1 VGTKLGTFR
10 SEHSTEGATPLLH
23 LPATGCMTT
32 SLARGIVLFVA
43 RISTA
48 LALLAL
54 GLAAIAGSAQN
65 APQPPAIS
73 VSTRLVQIGVIA
85 RDKNGPVA
93 DLTKDDFAVLDRGKP
108 QKISVFSV
116 ESNQSAP
123 QPAQPLPQNTFS
135 DLPQYGASTPRSVT
149 IVLLDNLNTLYGS
162 AAGNYETTPYWMEDL
177 ALANAKT
184 HLIEFIKQLSPQDR
198 VAIYGLRDSLQVLCD
213 FTSDRGQL
221 LAILKKYDTT
231 SKTSREI
238 AEPGAVHT
246 PMGPEV
252 DDLMNAEAV
261 RLAGQANQE
270 RAQRTMAALV
280 SVAAHVANIPG
291 RKNLVWLTANLPFS
305 GPAMARVLGPAR
317 IAAYPI
323 DARGQLAREPF
334 QSKQDGID
342 FEKVLRNGE
351 SMPAQSLQPIGDDTM
366 QKLADETGGEA
377 FINTNDIT
385 SAIRKAVED
394 SAVTY
399 TLGFYIG
406 PDSLDE
412 KFHELKVQV
421 HRSGLNLRYPKGYFA
436 PKDTPATQDERH
448 NDYLVAIRSPLE
460 SSSIPVTI
468 KVVRVEEPL
477 PHCLSLFGSIDIH
490 KLRFEQIAGSRKGA
504 VEVATIEQDQTGKIL
519 RQSASRISF
528 DFTESK
534 YSAYLKS
541 GFPFHQFV
549 QPQAGVTTLR
559 IVVEDSSTAQVGSL
573 IIPLAQLK

>member
-1 VGTKLGTFR
+1 V
-10 SEHSTEGATPLLH
+10 LLPIS
-23 LPATGCMTT
+23 LWMTAY
-32 SLARGIVLFVA
+32 LARGIVLFVA
-43 RISTA
+43 HISTT

-54 GLAAIAGSAQN
+54 GLAAIAVSAQN
-65 APQPPAIS
+65 TPQPPTIS
-73 VSTRLVQIGVIA
+73 LSTRLVQVGVIV
-85 RDKNGPVA
+85 RDKKGPVA
-93 DLTKDDFAVLDRGKP
+93 DLTRDDFVILDRGKP
-108 QKISVFSV
+108 QKIGVFSV
-116 ESNQSAP
+116 ESSESAAK
-123 QPAQPLPQNTFS
+123 PAQPLPQNTFS
-135 DLPQYGASTPRSVT
+135 DLPQNGAATPRSVT

-177 ALANAKT
+177 ALANAKS

-213 FTSDRGQL
+213 FTSDREQL
-221 LAILKKYDTT
+221 VAILKKYDTT

-238 AEPGAVHT
+238 GEPGAVHT

-261 RLAGQANQE
+261 RLAGLANQE

-280 SVAAHVANIPG
+280 SIAAHVANIPG

-305 GPAMARVLGPAR
+305 GAAMARVLSPAL

-323 DARGQLAREPF
+323 DARGLLTREPF

-399 TLGFYIG
+399 TLGFYIDPHSADG
-406 PDSLDE
+406 

-421 HRSGLNLRYPKGYFA
+421 RREGLTIRYPKGYLA
-436 PKDTPATQDERH
+436 AEDSLPTKDQNWKTVLMAVQ
-448 NDYLVAIRSPLE
+448 SPIE
-460 SSSIPVTI
+460 SSVIPLQA
-468 KVVRVEEPL
+468 KVDRVNQPL
-477 PHCLSLFGSIDIH
+477 PNSLRLLCSVDIH
-490 KLRFEQIAGSRKGA
+490 SLRFVQTGDLRKGA
-504 VEVATIEQDQTGKIL
+504 VSVYVIQQDGGGKVLSRWSKTYDL
-519 RQSASRISF
+519 RL
-528 DFTESK
+528 TEK
-534 YSAYLKS
+534 QYAALLKS
-541 GFPFHQFV
+541 GMPFSQDV
-549 QPQAGVTTLR
+549 QPKAGVTTLR
-559 IVVEDSSTAQVGSL
+559 VLVEDSATAEVGSL
-573 IIPLAQLK
+573 IVPLSQVK

>member
-1 VGTKLGTFR
+1 
-10 SEHSTEGATPLLH
+10 
-23 LPATGCMTT
+23 M
-32 SLARGIVLFVA
+32 A

-54 GLAAIAGSAQN
+54 GAAVIDVSARN
-65 APQPPAIS
+65 VPQGPAIS
-73 VSTRLVQIGVIA
+73 VSTRLVQVGVIA

-93 DLTKDDFAVLDRGKP
+93 DLTRDDFVVLDRGKS

-116 ESNQSAP
+116 ESIESAA

-135 DLPQYGASTPRSVT
+135 DLPQYGTTTPRSVT

-162 AAGNYETTPYWMEDL
+162 AAGNYETTPYWMENL

-221 LAILKKYDTT
+221 LAILKNYDTT
-231 SKTSREI
+231 SKTNREV

-261 RLAGQANQE
+261 RLAGLANQE
-270 RAQRTMAALV
+270 RAQKTIAALM
-280 SVAAHVANIPG
+280 SIAAHVANIPG

-305 GPAMARVLGPAR
+305 GSAMARVLSPAR

-323 DARGQLAREPF
+323 DARGLLAREPF

-342 FEKVLRNGE
+342 FDKVLRNGE
-351 SMPAQSLQPIGDDTM
+351 SMPAQSIQPIGDDTM

-385 SAIRKAVED
+385 NAIRKAVED

-399 TLGFYIG
+399 TLGFYIDPHSADG
-406 PDSLDE
+406 

-421 HRSGLNLRYPKGYFA
+421 KREGLTIRYPKGYLAAEDA
-436 PKDTPATQDERH
+436 PPTKDQNWKTVLTAVQ
-448 NDYLVAIRSPLE
+448 SPIE
-460 SSSIPVTI
+460 SSVIPLQA
-468 KVVRVEEPL
+468 KVDRVNEPL
-477 PHCLSLFGSIDIH
+477 PNSLRLLCSIDVH
-490 KLRFEQIAGSRKGA
+490 NLRLVQTGDLRKGA
-504 VEVATIEQDQTGKIL
+504 VSVYVIQQDGVGKVL
-519 RQSASRISF
+519 SHWTKTYDLQLSEKQYA
-528 DFTESK
+528 
-534 YSAYLKS
+534 ALLKS
-541 GFPFHQFV
+541 GMPFSQDV
-549 QPQAGVTTLR
+549 QPKAGVTTLR
-559 IVVEDSSTAQVGSL
+559 VLVEDPATSDIGSL
-573 IIPLAQLK
+573 IIPLSRLK